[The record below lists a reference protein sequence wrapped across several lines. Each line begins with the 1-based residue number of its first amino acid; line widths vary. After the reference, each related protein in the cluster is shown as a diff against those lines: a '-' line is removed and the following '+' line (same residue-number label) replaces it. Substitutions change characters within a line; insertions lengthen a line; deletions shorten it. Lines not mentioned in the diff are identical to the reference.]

1 MSRHCCTK
9 LMAAEGSRGGCRSA
23 NLCNVKIDHRGFRTA
38 SSRPLM
44 KTPAPAR
51 DPGPDAERTERTE
64 RRYHHGDLAAALL
77 TAGEAEL
84 VDRGIEGFS
93 LRGVAK
99 RAGVSHAAPAHH
111 FDDANGLLNAIAA
124 RGFERF
130 VARQQDFRR
139 HAAPTARAQMTA
151 SGQGYIAFA
160 LENPALFRLMFGS
173 DRTDFGCAP
182 LKSAAE
188 AAFDDLARHVAAVT
202 GRASSAPDDPAAL
215 ADVASAW
222 AMAHG
227 LADLLVAGRLRLLA
241 ELPDPVREGVLAAI
255 LDRALPAPP
264 QTP

>member
-1 MSRHCCTK
+1 MKLVFRLVLTVSNHHKVYFVDVKLSGFATLSRQA
-9 LMAAEGSRGGCRSA
+9 LSA
-23 NLCNVKIDHRGFRTA
+23 PSPDDASTGDHAPGA
-38 SSRPLM
+38 
-44 KTPAPAR
+44 PAPQ
-51 DPGPDAERTERTE
+51 
-64 RRYHHGDLAAALL
+64 RYHHGDLASALL
-77 TAGEAEL
+77 DAGEAEL
-84 VDRGIEGFS
+84 ADKGIEAFS

-255 LDRALPAPP
+255 LDRALPVPA